1 MNKEKAAQLL
11 ESAKADNE
19 TWEYCEELNHVGE
32 LYWWQIVNPPSSRL
46 DVVCSTESGPVA
58 PRGYLLAAAPELA
71 RWGIE
76 LAEEVGRLQA
86 ELAAVR
92 EANADLRAKVLGMEL
107 NIAKATGW
115 LIATYPGLS
124 LSVEPSDGDP

>member
-11 ESAKADNE
+11 ESARADHE

-76 LAEEVGRLQA
+76 LAEEVERLQAGEVGRLQA

-107 NIAKATGW
+107 NIAKAAG
-115 LIATYPGLS
+115 
-124 LSVEPSDGDP
+124 